1 MKIIDLLNML
11 KENYKLEKSMI
22 DYTIDLIK
30 ENRIEDFRALMVSIS
45 KSKKFDYISKLQEAI
60 DLNKPIIKLDE
71 IEHKRVYTY
80 ADKLFSKVTS
90 VFDEIDYQV
99 GIGQDIDSKQMTNFI
114 YANLDEKDRKVLRLI
129 GDRHRLLFMIRN
141 ARTTLQEQIMQ
152 KVEDLSVERK
162 KSVLGISMAQKSDSE
177 NRILKLVKRS
187 NK

>member
-22 DYTIDLIK
+22 DYTIDLIR

-80 ADKLFSKVTS
+80 ADKLFRPT
-90 VFDEIDYQV
+90 
-99 GIGQDIDSKQMTNFI
+99 
-114 YANLDEKDRKVLRLI
+114 
-129 GDRHRLLFMIRN
+129 H
-141 ARTTLQEQIMQ
+141 
-152 KVEDLSVERK
+152 
-162 KSVLGISMAQKSDSE
+162 
-177 NRILKLVKRS
+177 
-187 NK
+187 